1 MSGGG
6 LLSLSQGGRHGARD
20 RARPTHNPGD
30 DGMPAFRHT
39 DPARS
44 ARRLRFSRPPLKDTC
59 GQGQPPCC
67 LSRGCMRNGNI
78 SGCFRGIRAAQIG
91 KTARFGHKDLG
102 WVPAHG
108 NHCAQEVGTGATSLS
123 EASALLQVKSPEC
136 PRMILRTCC
145 PIKASLPSQT
155 RRGRGPLQR

>member
-1 MSGGG
+1 MGPGTGPGPHTTQEMMACLHSGTLTPQG
-6 LLSLSQGGRHGARD
+6 L
-20 RARPTHNPGD
+20 PG
-30 DGMPAFRHT
+30 
-39 DPARS
+39 
-44 ARRLRFSRPPLKDTC
+44 RRLRFSRPPLKDTC